1 MTVGPD
7 VAAAAPVADRPFGPS
22 SALQRRTRSN
32 WPIHRYS
39 RFVAWMKLALP
50 ATAVALLLLVAIWPR
65 IQSAVE
71 RLHKLPGI
79 DLRQARDLRM
89 VNLNYAGRDR
99 HDRPFTVT
107 ADAARQRPEVD
118 DLVELEA
125 PKADM
130 TTDSDTWL
138 AITSYSGIYRPQA
151 QLLDLFGN
159 VELFQDKGN
168 TFKTDSAH
176 IDMAKGS
183 AQGDDPIEGHGPFG
197 NINGEG
203 FRIENSGETIIFTGN
218 ARLFL
223 EPHEPKTAKGEP

>member
-7 VAAAAPVADRPFGPS
+7 IAEAAPLVDRPFGPTS
-22 SALQRRTRSN
+22 SLQRRTRSTA
-32 WPIHRYS
+32 PIHRYS

-50 ATAVALLLLVAIWPR
+50 SAALALVLLVAVWPR

-71 RLHKLPGI
+71 KISKLPRL
-79 DLRQARDLRM
+79 DLSQARDLRM
-89 VNLNYAGRDR
+89 VNLHYAGVDK

-118 DLVELEA
+118 DLVELEG

-130 TTDSDTWL
+130 TTQNNTWL
-138 AITSYSGIYRPQA
+138 ALTAYSGMYQPQA

-159 VELFQDKGN
+159 VDVFQDKGN
-168 TFKTDSAH
+168 EFVTDSAH

-183 AQGDDPIEGHGPFG
+183 AQGDDPVEGHGSFG
-197 NINGEG
+197 TKAGDYVIAYALP
-203 FRIENSGETIIFTGN
+203 R
-218 ARLFL
+218 
-223 EPHEPKTAKGEP
+223 

>member
-1 MTVGPD
+1 MSVGPD
-7 VAAAAPVADRPFGPS
+7 IAEGAPIAERPFGPTS
-22 SALQRRTRSN
+22 SLQRRTRAT

-39 RFVAWMKLALP
+39 RFVAWMKVALP
-50 ATAVALLLLVAIWPR
+50 CAAVALLLLVAVWPR

-71 RLHKLPGI
+71 RLQKLPRI
-79 DLRQARDLRM
+79 DLSQARDLRM
-89 VNLNYAGRDR
+89 VNLHYSGTDR

-107 ADAARQRPEVD
+107 AEAARQRPEVD

-130 TTDSDTWL
+130 TTQNDTWL
-138 AITSYSGIYRPQA
+138 ALTAYSGIYRPQS

-168 TFKTDSAH
+168 EFKTDSAH
-176 IDMAKGS
+176 IDMSKGS
-183 AQGDDPIEGHGPFG
+183 AEGDDPIEGHGPFG
-197 NINGEG
+197 TIEAEG
-203 FRIENSGETIIFTGN
+203 FRIENQGEVIVFTGK

-223 EPHEPKTAKGEP
+223 EPREAKEQP